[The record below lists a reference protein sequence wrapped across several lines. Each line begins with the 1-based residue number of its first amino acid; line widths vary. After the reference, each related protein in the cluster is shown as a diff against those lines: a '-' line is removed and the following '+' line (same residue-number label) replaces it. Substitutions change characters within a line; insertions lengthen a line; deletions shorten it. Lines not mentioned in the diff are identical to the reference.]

1 MRVPRLAAIAL
12 SAALVSGCFAE
23 SGLRDEFRE
32 ATRSLDTL
40 IDEISGGG
48 PIREAADRAR
58 DTVDEAQRALEAYR
72 ENPSAETRQALENAE
87 RRLNDARGTLDRLLE
102 RAPETIR
109 ETLGRVVDALERV
122 RREIRQD
129 LEE

>member
-1 MRVPRLAAIAL
+1 VRVTRLVAVAL
-12 SAALVSGCFAE
+12 FAALASGCFAE

-32 ATRSLDTL
+32 ATQALDAL
-40 IDEISGGG
+40 VDEISGAG

-58 DTVDEAQRALEAYR
+58 DTVDESRAALEAYR
-72 ENPSAETRQALENAE
+72 ENPNAETRQALEDAE

-102 RAPETIR
+102 RAPEAIR
-109 ETLGRVVDALERV
+109 ETLGRVVDAMERI

-129 LEE
+129 LEG

>member
-1 MRVPRLAAIAL
+1 MRVTRLVAIAL
-12 SAALVSGCFAE
+12 SAALVTGCFAE

-102 RAPETIR
+102 RAPEAIR

>member
-1 MRVPRLAAIAL
+1 MRVTRLVTVAL
-12 SAALVSGCFAE
+12 FTALVSGCFAE

-32 ATRSLDTL
+32 ATQALDAL
-40 IDEISGGG
+40 VDEISGAS

-58 DTVDEAQRALEAYR
+58 DTVDESRAALEAYR
-72 ENPSAETRQALENAE
+72 ENPNAETRQALEDAE
-87 RRLNDARGTLDRLLE
+87 RRLNDVRGTLDRLLE
-102 RAPETIR
+102 RAPEAIR
-109 ETLGRVVDALERV
+109 ETLGRVVDAMERI

>member
-1 MRVPRLAAIAL
+1 VRVTRLVTVAL
-12 SAALVSGCFAE
+12 FTALVSGCFAE

-32 ATRSLDTL
+32 ATQALDAL
-40 IDEISGGG
+40 VDEISGAG

-58 DTVDEAQRALEAYR
+58 DTVDESRAALEAYR
-72 ENPSAETRQALENAE
+72 ENPNAETRQALEDAE

-102 RAPETIR
+102 RAPEAIR
-109 ETLGRVVDALERV
+109 ETLGRVVDAMERI

-129 LEE
+129 LEG

>member
-1 MRVPRLAAIAL
+1 VRVTRLVAIAL

-48 PIREAADRAR
+48 PIREAADRAK

-72 ENPSAETRQALENAE
+72 ENPSAETRQALESAE

>member
-1 MRVPRLAAIAL
+1 VRVTRLVAIAL

-32 ATRSLDTL
+32 ATRSLDNL
-40 IDEISGGG
+40 IQELDDQD

-72 ENPSAETRQALENAE
+72 DNPSAETRQALEHAE
-87 RRLNDARGTLDRLLE
+87 RRMNETRSVLSRLLE
-102 RAPETIR
+102 RAPEALR
-109 ETLGRVVDALERV
+109 RALGEVVDALEGVRKEI
-122 RREIRQD
+122 RRE
-129 LEE
+129 LED

>member
-1 MRVPRLAAIAL
+1 VRVTRLAAVAL

-58 DTVDEAQRALEAYR
+58 DTVDKAQRALEAYR
-72 ENPSAETRQALENAE
+72 DNPSAETRHALENAE
-87 RRLNDARGTLDRLLE
+87 RRMNDAKSVLSRLLE
-102 RAPETIR
+102 RAPEAIR
-109 ETLGRVVDALERV
+109 ETLGRVVDALERI